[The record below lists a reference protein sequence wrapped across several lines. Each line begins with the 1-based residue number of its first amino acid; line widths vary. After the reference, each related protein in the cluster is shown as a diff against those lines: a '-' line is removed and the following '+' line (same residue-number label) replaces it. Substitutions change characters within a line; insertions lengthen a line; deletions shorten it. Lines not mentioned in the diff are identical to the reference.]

1 MFRVFQTI
9 FNGVFMTMERIPANE
24 SVWSSLCTKFV
35 RANEHIARKIQQ
47 KKQSLLKLGKW
58 RFSCCEKCDRIIV
71 RMKLV

>member
-1 MFRVFQTI
+1 MFRAFQTV

-35 RANEHIARKIQQ
+35 WTNEHIARKIQQ
-47 KKQSLLKLGKW
+47 KKQTLPKLESW
-58 RFSCCEKCDRIIV
+58 HFYCCKKCDRIIV